1 LRRFAVLIF
10 LLMPL
15 MISAQENIL
24 TLTTVIDASLA
35 QDAEYNLVKQD
46 RDAAVEKIDEALDTF
61 VPSVRASAT
70 MSSADKSRDD
80 FKDIPL
86 YKVPSAKVRLS
97 QVLFSDSKLA
107 AMSTNENRAKAQRLV
122 AEVLRM
128 DMIADSAKRYCNVLR
143 YRALLNAYADAN
155 RHFTAAAV
163 KFKIKQKYSLAPPAE
178 RQSLEAV
185 LSDLTLVTEI
195 QDIANYSFLPYSSI
209 FASPLNTE
217 LALLF
222 STEGVNPE
230 TVISKFTE
238 KALASSPQLLALD
251 EFIKINRR
259 DILSAQRK
267 FSVPDVSVT
276 GEYTRY
282 FEGDQTDPEFFKTL
296 DENQWNMSLK
306 LTIPLFDG
314 TKKQNELSEKQSELL
329 TYFNR
334 KAQIKELVKE
344 NVAQVVDKAMLAGRD
359 YALKKDALQ
368 KAEEKFQELPKLRK
382 YSESKA
388 LIMQHFTAQQRF
400 IESEYTFMT
409 SLLDVQ
415 RAYGKF
421 FFYNDD
427 ESDKRFMDDLLSEF
441 QISR

>member
-1 LRRFAVLIF
+1 MRRFAVLIIF
-10 LLMPL
+10 LLSFAA
-15 MISAQENIL
+15 SAQENIIPL
-24 TLTTVIDASLA
+24 TRVIDSALA

-122 AEVLRM
+122 AEVLRT
-128 DMIADSAKRYCNVLR
+128 DMIADAAKRYCNVLR
-143 YRALLNAYADAN
+143 YRALLSAYADAN
-155 RHFTAAAV
+155 KQYAAAAA
-163 KFKIKQKYSLAPPAE
+163 KFKIKQKYSMAPSAE
-178 RQSLEAV
+178 QQSLDAV
-185 LSDLTLVTEI
+185 LGDLALVTDI
-195 QDIANYSFLPYSSI
+195 QDIADYAFLPYSSV

-222 STEGVNPE
+222 TSEGINPE
-230 TVISKFTE
+230 TLISKFTE

-334 KAQIKELVKE
+334 KAQVKELVKE
-344 NVAQVVDKAMLAGRD
+344 NVAQAVDKAMLAGRD
-359 YALKKDALQ
+359 YALKKEALK
-368 KAEEKFQELPKLRK
+368 KAEEKFQELTKLRK

-388 LIMQHFTAQQRF
+388 LITQHFTARKRF
-400 IESEYTFMT
+400 AESEYTYMT

-421 FFYNDD
+421 FFYNED
-427 ESDKRFMDDLLSEF
+427 ESDKRFMDDLLAEF

>member
-1 LRRFAVLIF
+1 
-10 LLMPL
+10 

>member
-1 LRRFAVLIF
+1 L
-10 LLMPL
+10 
-15 MISAQENIL
+15 
-24 TLTTVIDASLA
+24 
-35 QDAEYNLVKQD
+35 
-46 RDAAVEKIDEALDTF
+46 
-61 VPSVRASAT
+61 
-70 MSSADKSRDD
+70 
-80 FKDIPL
+80 
-86 YKVPSAKVRLS
+86 
-97 QVLFSDSKLA
+97 
-107 AMSTNENRAKAQRLV
+107 KA
-122 AEVLRM
+122 
-128 DMIADSAKRYCNVLR
+128 I
-143 YRALLNAYADAN
+143 
-155 RHFTAAAV
+155 
-163 KFKIKQKYSLAPPAE
+163 
-178 RQSLEAV
+178 RQ
-185 LSDLTLVTEI
+185 I
-195 QDIANYSFLPYSSI
+195 
-209 FASPLNTE
+209 
-217 LALLF
+217 
-222 STEGVNPE
+222 
-230 TVISKFTE
+230 
-238 KALASSPQLLALD
+238 
-251 EFIKINRR
+251 
-259 DILSAQRK
+259 RK
-267 FSVPDVSVT
+267 
-276 GEYTRY
+276 
-282 FEGDQTDPEFFKTL
+282 FFKTL

>member
-1 LRRFAVLIF
+1 MRRLAALIIF
-10 LLMPL
+10 LFAFSS
-15 MISAQENIL
+15 SAQENIIP
-24 TLTTVIDASLA
+24 LTTVIDSSLA

-46 RDAAVEKIDEALDTF
+46 RDAAVEKIDEALETF
-61 VPSVRASAT
+61 VPSVRASAS
-70 MSSADKSRDD
+70 MSSADRSRDD

-122 AEVLRM
+122 AEVLRT
-128 DMIADSAKRYCNVLR
+128 DIINDSAKRYCNVLR
-143 YRALLNAYADAN
+143 YRALLNAYSDAN
-155 RHFTAAAV
+155 RQYAAAAA
-163 KFKIKQKYSLAPPAE
+163 KFKIKKKYSLDPAE
-178 RQSLEAV
+178 TQQSLEAV
-185 LSDLTLVTEI
+185 LNDLSLVTNIEKP
-195 QDIANYSFLPYSSI
+195 DTYAFLPYSSI

-222 STEGVNPE
+222 TTEGINPE
-230 TVISKFTE
+230 TLISKFTE

-259 DILSAQRK
+259 DIVSAQRK
-267 FSVPDVSVT
+267 FTVPDVSVT

-334 KAQIKELVKE
+334 KSQVKELVKE
-344 NVAQVVDKAMLAGRD
+344 NVAEAIDKAMVAGRD
-359 YALKKDALQ
+359 YTLKKEALKQ
-368 KAEEKFQELPKLRK
+368 AESKFQELAKLRK

-388 LIMQHFTAQQRF
+388 LITQYFTARQRF

-427 ESDKRFMDDLLSEF
+427 DSDKRFMDDLLAEF

>member
-1 LRRFAVLIF
+1 MRRFAVLIIF
-10 LLMPL
+10 L
-15 MISAQENIL
+15 ISFAAPAQENIIPL
-24 TLTTVIDASLA
+24 TRVIDSYLT
-35 QDAEYNLVKQD
+35 QDTEYNLVKQD

-61 VPSVRASAT
+61 VPSLRASAT

-122 AEVLRM
+122 AEVLRT
-128 DMIADSAKRYCNVLR
+128 DMIADAAKRYCNVLR
-143 YRALLNAYADAN
+143 YRALLKAYADAD
-155 RHFTAAAV
+155 RQYAAAAA
-163 KFKIKQKYSLAPPAE
+163 KFKIKQRYSLDPSAE
-178 RQSLEAV
+178 KQSLEAV
-185 LSDLTLVTEI
+185 LTDLALVTGI
-195 QDIANYSFLPYSSI
+195 HDIANYSFLPYASV

-222 STEGVNPE
+222 TTEGINPE
-230 TVISKFTE
+230 TLISKFSE

-334 KAQIKELVKE
+334 KAQVKELVKE
-344 NVAQVVDKAMLAGRD
+344 NVAQAVDKAMLAGRD
-359 YALKKDALQ
+359 YSLKKDAL
-368 KAEEKFQELPKLRK
+368 KKSEEKFQELSKLRK
-382 YSESKA
+382 YSESKT
-388 LIMQHFTAQQRF
+388 LITQHFTARQRF

-415 RAYGKF
+415 RIYGKF
-421 FFYNDD
+421 FFYNED
-427 ESDKRFMDDLLSEF
+427 ESDKRFMDDMLNGL